1 MRHNITMR
9 FGTAAIAALW
19 QLATVQCVAQ
29 QPPHELTDVPTVK
42 ELATKPSASLKIGT
56 LEIKFEETTLQSIG
70 LELHNVLIQHSQ
82 PKGDE
87 HSGHSW
93 LCFTV
98 IGDSHRERL
107 WLMSDDEF
115 GGGRDNAVTGIYA
128 VQLVGSAAPTEK
140 CPESPRQF
148 GSLNFDNHLWLGAS
162 VRDVEAA
169 FGSALPAS
177 DGWWRYSCVGKETD
191 ARQGKP
197 VEFDVFS
204 RFDIKLQHGIVT
216 AIRASQIS
224 ST

>member
-1 MRHNITMR
+1 MVMGGHNQVTQFIGLTAGKLPR
-9 FGTAAIAALW
+9 LNQFHPVKGRPVATAVLVPSTDSGNALVQELRYPRVADDAAEELPGTAGLRL
-19 QLATVQCVAQ
+19 QVSVQASDLSDAGVVVASF
-29 QPPHELTDVPTVK
+29 L
-42 ELATKPSASLKIGT
+42 G
-56 LEIKFEETTLQSIG
+56 
-70 LELHNVLIQHSQ
+70 
-82 PKGDE
+82 
-87 HSGHSW
+87 
-93 LCFTV
+93 
-98 IGDSHRERL
+98 RL
-107 WLMSDDEF
+107 
-115 GGGRDNAVTGIYA
+115 RDNAVTGIYA

-204 RFDIKLQHGIVT
+204 RFDIKL
-216 AIRASQIS
+216 
-224 ST
+224 